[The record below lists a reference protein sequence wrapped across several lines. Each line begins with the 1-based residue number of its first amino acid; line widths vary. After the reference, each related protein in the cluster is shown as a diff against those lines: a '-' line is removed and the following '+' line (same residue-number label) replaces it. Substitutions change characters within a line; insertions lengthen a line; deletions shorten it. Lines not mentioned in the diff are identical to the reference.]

1 MGFANNCVPSLRNL
15 LAAIVVFFASIS
27 AAVSAPQAA
36 SDGAEILEIGKR
48 IYQEG
53 VLSSGAEVIAM
64 RMGQVPVKGAKAAC
78 INCHRRSGMGQVEG
92 DIPVQPITGN
102 FLFSE
107 RSDRRLAT
115 MDPRISK
122 RFNQAHDPYTEAS
135 LATAIRTGVNNRG
148 RPMNEVMPR
157 FNLSDPDL
165 QALIAYLR
173 QLSQQWSPGVTET
186 SIRFATVITPDV
198 DPLRRKVMIDMLH
211 TIFRQKNSSTVTS
224 AHNRT
229 RHHMVTAAEMIL
241 GTERSWDL
249 DLWELQGE
257 PHTWG
262 AQLTALY
269 RRQPVFALVSGASN
283 SSWQPIHE
291 FCDREGVPSWFPSV
305 DVPGQNPSDYAFY
318 FSGGVALEAAVL
330 ARHLLDTHGAAGR
343 VIQVYRD
350 DEVGRAAA
358 QVLRKSLEG
367 KSIAVVDR
375 LVSAD
380 LPAQQALRNALVS
393 INPKDVAMFWLR
405 SDDVAA
411 LGAMKPLSGAN
422 YFSSILAKGE
432 SAPLS
437 ATWRPRSYLV
447 YPYELPEKRAKNLDT
462 FYAWTHLR
470 KVPIVDLAMQ
480 SEIFFALNF
489 MTDTLAEMLDNL
501 HRDYLLERAET
512 MLSVREGTKSE
523 QETRDRV
530 ALGRPGDLVK
540 KFGAVTMDEAYR
552 IPITGQLG
560 AEQKTRGT
568 TLYPHLSLGPEQRFA
583 SKGAYIVKFVND
595 SGSQL
600 AAKSAL
606 IVP

>member
-1 MGFANNCVPSLRNL
+1 
-15 LAAIVVFFASIS
+15 
-27 AAVSAPQAA
+27 
-36 SDGAEILEIGKR
+36 
-48 IYQEG
+48 
-53 VLSSGAEVIAM
+53 
-64 RMGQVPVKGAKAAC
+64 
-78 INCHRRSGMGQVEG
+78 
-92 DIPVQPITGN
+92 
-102 FLFSE
+102 
-107 RSDRRLAT
+107 
-115 MDPRISK
+115 
-122 RFNQAHDPYTEAS
+122 
-135 LATAIRTGVNNRG
+135 
-148 RPMNEVMPR
+148 MNEVMPR